1 MDTSCWKVKVQPHPG
16 SSEHDIATEPS
27 WGVGHEHRVGYRN
40 SSNRLPGLTEDG
52 DYHAEIEQAQLAR
65 KELEEEITHGTLIN
79 FRHLIEHQPDFH
91 LRHPENKSQGW
102 RYVLDTTEDWVKQKQ
117 DWPINIRRKQEEQQS
132 VAKNDKEEKERRAQQ
147 EHEWRRDSDVEKHND
162 AYAVKNATSDK
173 EKPLEDMYSAQEIAL
188 LRGLEHENDYVSHL
202 KENDGKGNAP
212 KVRNQTQISIDEQDQ
227 FSPDNWLPRSSHLIR
242 NTGKHPLNA
251 EPDLSQ
257 LVSSGLITPN
267 ELHYVRNH
275 GAVPRL
281 LWEFHQVKV
290 EYNNTTKIYS
300 MNDIKDFDVINI
312 PIALACDGNRRKELN
327 MMKRSKGFDWGPGG
341 VSCSYWKGPLLR
353 DVLIDAGV
361 PEVPPDLGVKRYWVN
376 FEGADELSEGNYAT
390 SIPFEYAM
398 CAQNDILLAYEMN
411 DVPLPPDHGYP
422 IRVII
427 PGYVGGRCV
436 KWLRKIWISEEENKS
451 HYHIWDN
458 RVLPA
463 FISEMDGPFA
473 EALFRHPDT
482 ACNEQNLNSIIAK
495 PAHGETISLSQA
507 RKGSSYRIAGIAYD
521 GGGHEVQR
529 VEVSLDNGKT
539 WLYCIRRFPETPIRH
554 GNKYWTWVHWHV
566 DVDVVQLL
574 RASGITAR
582 CFNVFKNT
590 QPRDPNW
597 NIMGMMNNCWYT
609 VKMEIVN
616 REQSAVPYM
625 LFRHPTEPGKGEGGW
640 MKPSTENRISD
651 TRQEARAPEKQFTRE
666 EIEKHDNQHDCWI
679 VVDGKVYDA
688 TSVLGWHPGGPAAI
702 LEHAGKV
709 HQDTTD
715 EFSSIH
721 DDFANQKLQEC
732 VLGVVTEKAANFI
745 KKNAEAAAK
754 EIALSSAKDD
764 QVILQKHRWVPV
776 KLINR
781 KEISADSR
789 IYTFEL
795 PGNKSVLGIG
805 TCQHIFLGFHLRD
818 RMLIRSYTPTRP
830 LLPALSD
837 TNPPRDRYRDGN
849 GTFDLTVKTY
859 FPDKNQPGGA
869 MSSIL
874 DCIPLGEEVEIR
886 GPTGEIVYNGDG
898 NFIIDGKECHF
909 SRVSLVLGGSG
920 VTPGYALV
928 ARVIMT
934 PQDKT
939 KISLIDAN
947 KTEGDILMRD
957 ELDQFQQESR
967 DKLRVTHILSHPS
980 DKWNG
985 LRGHVDEVKIKD
997 NLFPPSDDSVALL
1010 CGPPTMIQKAVLPV
1024 LKAWG
1029 YIEDENV
1036 FGF

>member
-16 SSEHDIATEPS
+16 SSVHDIATEPN

-40 SSNRLPGLTEDG
+40 SSNRLPGLTDDG

-79 FRHLIEHQPDFH
+79 FRQLIEHQPDFH

-117 DWPINIRRKQEEQQS
+117 DWPINIRRKQEEQKS
-132 VAKNDKEEKERRAQQ
+132 AAKNDKEKKERRAQQ
-147 EHEWRRDSDVEKHND
+147 EHEWRRDSDTEKHND
-162 AYAVKNATSDK
+162 AYAVKNASSDK
-173 EKPLEDMYSAQEIAL
+173 EKRLEDMYSMHEIAL

-212 KVRNQTQISIDEQDQ
+212 KVPNQTQISIDEQDQ

-257 LVSSGLITPN
+257 LFSSGLITPN

-275 GAVPRL
+275 GGVPRL
-281 LWEFHQVKV
+281 LWEFHQLKV
-290 EYNNTTKIYS
+290 EYNSTTKIYS
-300 MNDIKDFDVINI
+300 MEDIKGFDVINI

-353 DVLIDAGV
+353 DVLVDAGV
-361 PEVPPDLGVKRYWVN
+361 PELPPDLGGKRYWVN

-436 KWLRKIWISEEENKS
+436 KWLRKIWISQEENKS

-539 WLYCIRRFPETPIRH
+539 WLYCIRRFPEAPIRH
-554 GNKYWTWVHWHV
+554 GNKYWAWVHWHV

-574 RASGITAR
+574 RASSITAR

-609 VKMEIVN
+609 VKLEIVN

-651 TRQEARAPEKQFTRE
+651 TRQEARAPQKQFTRE
-666 EIEKHDNQHDCWI
+666 EIEKHDKQHDCWI

-721 DDFANQKLQEC
+721 DDFAIQKLQEC
-732 VLGVVTEKAANFI
+732 VLGVVTEKTANFI

-754 EIALSSAKDD
+754 ETA
-764 QVILQKHRWVPV
+764 
-776 KLINR
+776 
-781 KEISADSR
+781 
-789 IYTFEL
+789 
-795 PGNKSVLGIG
+795 
-805 TCQHIFLGFHLRD
+805 
-818 RMLIRSYTPTRP
+818 YTPTRP

-837 TNPPRDRYRDGN
+837 TNPPRDPYRDGD

-859 FPDKNQPGGA
+859 FADENQPGGA

-939 KISLIDAN
+939 TISLIDAN
-947 KTEGDILMRD
+947 KTEDDILMRD
-957 ELDQFQQESR
+957 ELDQFRRESR

-980 DKWNG
+980 DSWNG

-997 NLFPPSDDSVALL
+997 NLFPPSDDSVAFL

-1024 LKAWG
+1024 LKEWG